1 MKTNFVNIKHH
12 NLVFLLLLWLPVS
25 CEWLDN
31 DPEKHVGQDG
41 DSTALALNEVAH
53 LLSDLPLT
61 KTQVREV
68 HDAVTSSS
76 GNGYDEEYTMKHLFS
91 DPGSGVGDDVQ
102 TRSSRQYDAP
112 LKDMIETYVRSKTRS
127 GGNDGMFRWND
138 PDAFLADLEKSD
150 MQIYWPYSDDWDGE
164 QMPVVTF
171 DPEDD
176 SSVNIGFEVFIEDD
190 GSRRL
195 KEVTVDEEMAK
206 ERPVWVV
213 NRNSDAGHTSLE
225 MLRREDPA
233 WGEGGGSIIVKPSS
247 KVKTV
252 KSGGAMKMLL
262 LKDFTMNR
270 QYDSWFAGAS
280 EFFVKTG
287 SIENFTASTEAELL
301 LYDPVITDFMIV
313 VKRNQVGIP
322 QSFNAMLF
330 TDWSSQ
336 IESCAFMISED
347 DGGTKTEWSGK
358 AKVYVAGKSYGVE
371 ISFPLSVRD
380 DIVWRG
386 ELTNSWINRFNNEP
400 GRFGD
405 VSLTFE
411 VIDY

>member
-1 MKTNFVNIKHH
+1 MKTDFVNIKHH
-12 NLVFLLLLWLPVS
+12 NLLFLLLLWLPVS

-31 DPEKHVGQDG
+31 DPEKHVGQDS
-41 DSTALALNEVAH
+41 DSTTLALNEVAH

-61 KTQVREV
+61 KAQVLEV

-91 DPGSGVGDDVQ
+91 NPGSGVGDDAQ
-102 TRSSRQYDAP
+102 TRSSRQYDIP
-112 LKDMIETYVRSKTRS
+112 LKDMIGTYVRSKTRS
-127 GGNDGMFRWND
+127 EGSVHEGALPWEDSET
-138 PDAFLADLEKSD
+138 FLSALEKSD
-150 MQIYWPYSDDWDGE
+150 IQIYWPYSEEWDGE

-195 KEVTVDEEMAK
+195 KEVTVDEELAK

-213 NRNSDAGHTSLE
+213 NRNSDAGYTSLE

-233 WGEGGGSIIVKPSS
+233 WGEGGGSIIVK
-247 KVKTV
+247 
-252 KSGGAMKMLL
+252 SGVPMKMLL

-313 VKRNQVGIP
+313 VRRSQVGIP

-336 IESCAFMISED
+336 MESCAFMISED

-405 VSLTFE
+405 VNMTFE